1 MTIGNESGPVSCSTP
16 LDAAVLADYWLAAL
30 GSADEEAVEE
40 HLLGCD
46 RCAARLREVIALAEG
61 VRNVAR
67 EGSLR
72 MVVSDTFLKRA
83 AEEGLRVR
91 EYAPPPGGGVQCT
104 VTAEDDILIGRLAA
118 NVSGAKRVD
127 LCICDE
133 RGVEQLRLPDI
144 PVHSGTSSIAYQ
156 ESIAFAKAAP
166 TNKMI
171 VRLVAFDE
179 AGSERL
185 LGEYTFNHTRSL
197 PGPGAW

>member
-1 MTIGNESGPVSCSTP
+1 MSMGNEVTVNCSSP
-16 LDAAVLADYWLAAL
+16 IDAAVLADYWLAAL
-30 GSADEEAVEE
+30 ASTEEEAVEE
-40 HLLGCD
+40 HLFDCD
-46 RCAARLREVIALAEG
+46 RCGARLREVIALAEG
-61 VRNVAR
+61 VRKLAR

-72 MVVSDTFLKRA
+72 MVVSDAFLKRA
-83 AEEGLRVR
+83 AEDGLRVR

-118 NVSGAKRVD
+118 NLSGAKRVD
-127 LCICDE
+127 LCFCDE

-144 PVHSGTSSIAYQ
+144 PVQPGAGSVLYQ
-156 ESIAFAKAAP
+156 ESITFAKAAP

-171 VRLVAFDE
+171 ARLVAIDD

>member
-1 MTIGNESGPVSCSTP
+1 MRMGNDGDPVNCSNP
-16 LDAAVLADYWLAAL
+16 IDAAVLADYWLAAL
-30 GSADEEAVEE
+30 ASSEEEAVEE

-46 RCAARLREVIALAEG
+46 RCGARLREVIALAEG
-61 VRNVAR
+61 VRNLAR
-67 EGSLR
+67 EGCLR
-72 MVVSDTFLKRA
+72 MVVSDAFLKRA

-118 NVSGAKRVD
+118 NLSGTRRVD

-133 RGVEQLRLPDI
+133 HGVEQLRLPDI
-144 PVHSGTSSIAYQ
+144 PVHSGASSVAYQ
-156 ESIAFAKAAP
+156 ESITFIKAAP
-166 TNKMI
+166 TLKMI
-171 VRLVAFDE
+171 ARLVTFDE
-179 AGSERL
+179 AGGERL

>member
-1 MTIGNESGPVSCSTP
+1 MGDEGDRVNCSHP
-16 LDAAVLADYWLAAL
+16 IDAAVLADYWLAAL
-30 GSADEEAVEE
+30 PHREEEVIEE

-46 RCAARLREVIALAEG
+46 MCGARLREMIALAEA
-61 VRNVAR
+61 VRNLAR

-72 MVVSDTFLKRA
+72 MVVSEAFLERA

-91 EYAPPPGGGVQCT
+91 QYAPPPGGGVQCT

-118 NVSGAKRVD
+118 NLSGAKRVD

-144 PVHSGTSSIAYQ
+144 PVHPGASSVAFQ
-156 ESIAFAKAAP
+156 ESITYAKAAP
-166 TNKMI
+166 TSKMI
-171 VRLVAFDE
+171 ARLVAFDE
-179 AGSERL
+179 AGGERL
-185 LGEYTFNHTRSL
+185 LGQYTFNHTRSL

>member
-1 MTIGNESGPVSCSTP
+1 MSCSHP
-16 LDAAVLADYWLAAL
+16 IDAAVLADYWLAAL
-30 GSADEEAVEE
+30 AKPEEEAVEQ
-40 HLLGCD
+40 HLFDCD
-46 RCAARLREVIALAEG
+46 ECGARLREVIALAEG
-61 VRNVAR
+61 VRKLAR

-72 MVVSDTFLKRA
+72 MVVSDTFLERA

-118 NVSGAKRVD
+118 NLSGAKRVD

-133 RGVEQLRLPDI
+133 LGVEQLRLPDI
-144 PVHSGTSSIAYQ
+144 PVHSGASSVVYQ
-156 ESIAFAKAAP
+156 ESITFAKAMP
-166 TNKMI
+166 SSIMI
-171 VRLVAFDE
+171 ARLVARDE
-179 AGSERL
+179 AGGERL